1 MKKLTRQKLMEA
13 QNYCDNNDKST
24 EFMLQYM
31 QDYAGVDLDCVIN
44 FIQELK
50 SNTIDNNEPYVEVF
64 VTKNNKLRAYIS
76 NNLGLSYEVTI
87 GGKEWRKGKGKEHI
101 HIIKKK
107 CSNLLNKLTD
117 IYNNNLCKEIHE
129 NQC

>member
-1 MKKLTRQKLMEA
+1 MKESTRQKLMEA
-13 QNYCDNNDKST
+13 KNYCDNNDKST

-31 QDYAGVDLDCVIN
+31 QDYAGVDIDCVLN
-44 FIQELK
+44 FIQGLE

-87 GGKEWRKGKGKEHI
+87 GGKEWKKGKGKEHKE
-101 HIIKKK
+101 IIKEK
-107 CSNLLNKLTD
+107 CLRLIDKLTD
-117 IYNNNLCKEIHE
+117 IYINNFIE
-129 NQC
+129 NK